1 MREPKLA
8 EALRR
13 SPEVTVERRFDPRLG
28 VAMRVGLALTATGIA
43 SAGLGRRALSGSGA
57 DVPLASAF
65 GCFVIVL
72 LLATLQ
78 RPPRASVWI
87 ALALT
92 AGVYVATANALAETP
107 LGMTL
112 YLAAAALAT
121 WRTATHLRPF
131 TVAAFALWTPALDV
145 FASPAIAVLPTPV
158 LIAAMFALAYTVLV
172 LVDPSRVHPSD
183 RLRRVGFGLVA
194 IAIMAALF
202 DRHLA
207 VGSSGLAPDD
217 MFAIVVAF
225 ALPLLAYARWRP
237 TVRDLIATLVVL
249 TTFAL
254 VGLACIIAVPYH
266 ADAVA
271 ALHRAAELFLNGQ
284 DPYAVFDLPEALAR
298 FHMDP
303 LLATHLDDGSVVHTY
318 NYPALSFLV
327 VAPFVALGLG
337 DVRWVFLVE
346 VLILGLVATSRL
358 RLAWRPMAL
367 ATIVGNAIVL
377 RQQILAG
384 IDPTWVLLTVASWLA
399 VRRAWLSSILLGLA
413 FAARQTAWFV
423 APFYV
428 AVVWQRW
435 GWREA
440 VRRAVIAGAV
450 TLVVNLPFLFI
461 APQRFIEGVSA
472 PILGPLEPDGVGL
485 VRFGLAGIG
494 PFLSRGTYGALALV
508 VFAALLFV
516 FVRWRRAV
524 TSAPLVWPFVPLY
537 FAWRSLQN
545 YFVLATL
552 FVLIADDE
560 LAPEVPPPVTSASS
574 SSRSATAADA
584 RALTS

>member
-13 SPEVTVERRFDPRLG
+13 NPEVTVERRFDPRLG

-43 SAGLGRRALSGSGA
+43 SPGLGRRALSGSGA

-92 AGVYVATANALAETP
+92 AGVYVATANALADTP

-217 MFAIVVAF
+217 MFAIVAAF

-237 TVRDLIATLVVL
+237 TLRDLIATLVVL

-303 LLATHLDDGSVVHTY
+303 QLATHLDDGSVVHTY

-337 DVRWVFLVE
+337 DVRWVFLAE
-346 VLILGLVATSRL
+346 VLIIGLVATSRL

-384 IDPTWVLLTVASWLA
+384 IDPTWALLTVASWLA

-450 TLVVNLPFLFI
+450 TLIVNLPFLFI

-485 VRFGLAGIG
+485 VRFALAGIG

-516 FVRWRRAV
+516 FVRWRRAA

-574 SSRSATAADA
+574 SSR
-584 RALTS
+584 

>member
-1 MREPKLA
+1 MRVPKPA
-8 EALRR
+8 GALHP

-28 VAMRVGLALTATGIA
+28 IAMRIGLALTATGIA

-57 DVPLASAF
+57 DVPLAVAF
-65 GCFVIVL
+65 GCLVIVV
-72 LLATLQ
+72 LLATLL

-92 AGVYVATANALAETP
+92 AGVYVATAHALAETP
-107 LGMTL
+107 VGMAVYLG
-112 YLAAAALAT
+112 AATLAT
-121 WRTATHLRPF
+121 WRTAMHLRAF

-145 FASPAIAVLPTPV
+145 FASPDVAVLPTPV
-158 LIAAMFALAYTVLV
+158 LIAAMFALCFTVLV

-183 RLRRVGFGLVA
+183 RLRRVGFGIVA

-217 MFAIVVAF
+217 VLAMVVAF
-225 ALPLLAYARWRP
+225 GLPLLAYARWRP
-237 TVRDLIATLVVL
+237 SFRDAIATSLVL
-249 TTFAL
+249 MTFAL
-254 VGLACIIAVPYH
+254 VGLACVVAVPYH

-271 ALHRAAELFLNGQ
+271 ALHRATEIFLSGQ

-303 LLATHLDDGSVVHTY
+303 QLATHLEGGAVVHTY

-327 VAPFVALGLG
+327 VAPFVALGVG
-337 DVRWVFLVE
+337 DVRWVFLAE
-346 VLILGLVATSRL
+346 VLILGLVATSRM

-384 IDPTWVLLTVASWLA
+384 IDPSWALLTVASWLA
-399 VRRAWLSSILLGLA
+399 LRRAWLSSILLGLA

-428 AVVWQRW
+428 VLVWQRW

-450 TLVVNLPFLFI
+450 TLVVNLPFLFL

-472 PILGPLEPDGVGL
+472 PILGPLEPDGVGFI
-485 VRFGLAGIG
+485 RFGLAGIG
-494 PFLSRGTYGALALV
+494 PLLSRGAYGALALV
-508 VFAALLFV
+508 VLAVLLLVFA
-516 FVRWRRAV
+516 RWRRAV
-524 TSAPLVWPFVPLY
+524 RSAPLVWPFVPLY

-552 FVLIADDE
+552 FVLVADEE
-560 LAPEVPPPVTSASS
+560 LAPEVPPPVTSASGS
-574 SSRSATAADA
+574 GFLER
-584 RALTS
+584 LPPLHQ

>member
-1 MREPKLA
+1 MRVPELA
-8 EALRR
+8 QPLRR
-13 SPEVTVERRFDPRLG
+13 SPGVTVERRFDPRLG
-28 VAMRVGLALTATGIA
+28 IAMRVGLALTATGIA
-43 SAGLGRRALSGSGA
+43 SAGLGRRELVGSPA
-57 DVPLASAF
+57 DVPLAVAF
-65 GCFVIVL
+65 GCFVITLVF
-72 LLATLQ
+72 ATFQ
-78 RPPRASVWI
+78 RPPRVSPWI
-87 ALALT
+87 GLVLAAGIYIAAAAALT
-92 AGVYVATANALAETP
+92 SMP
-107 LGMTL
+107 LGMVA
-112 YLAAAALAT
+112 YFAAAALAT
-121 WRTATHLRPF
+121 WRTATQLRTF
-131 TVAAFALWTPALDV
+131 TVAAFALWTPALAV
-145 FASPAIAVLPTPV
+145 FASRGATVLPTPV
-158 LIAAMFALAYTVLV
+158 LAAAMLALVFTIAV

-183 RLRRVGFGLVA
+183 RLRRVGFGIVA

-217 MFAIVVAF
+217 LFAILVAL

-237 TVRDLIATLVVL
+237 SLRDAIATGLVL
-249 TTFAL
+249 TTFSM
-254 VGLACIIAVPYH
+254 VGLACLSGVPYH
-266 ADAVA
+266 SDAVA
-271 ALHRAAELFLNGQ
+271 ALHRAAEIFLNGQ

-303 LLATHLDDGSVVHTY
+303 QLATHLVDGTVLHTY

-337 DVRWVFLVE
+337 DVRWVFLAE
-346 VLILGLVATSRL
+346 VLILGLVAISRL

-384 IDPTWVLLTVASWLA
+384 IDPTWAMLTIASWLA
-399 VRRAWLSSILLGLA
+399 LRRALPSSILLGLA

-428 AVVWQRW
+428 TVVWQRW

-450 TLVVNLPFLFI
+450 TLAVNLPFLFL
-461 APQRFIEGVSA
+461 APQRFVEGVSA
-472 PILGPLEPDGVGL
+472 PLLGPLEPDGVGL

-494 PFLSRGTYGALALV
+494 PLLPRGVYGALALV

-516 FVRWRRAV
+516 FARWRRAF

-545 YFVLATL
+545 YLVLATL
-552 FVLIADDE
+552 FVLVADEE
-560 LAPEVPPPVTSASS
+560 LAPEVPPPITPP
-574 SSRSATAADA
+574 
-584 RALTS
+584 

>member
-1 MREPKLA
+1 MRVP
-8 EALRR
+8 
-13 SPEVTVERRFDPRLG
+13 TVERRFDPRLG

-43 SAGLGRRALSGSGA
+43 SAGLGRRELSGSGA
-57 DVPLASAF
+57 DVPLAVAF
-65 GCFVIVL
+65 GCFIVL
-72 LLATLQ
+72 VVLATVQ

-92 AGVYVATANALAETP
+92 AAVYVATAHALAETP
-107 LGMTL
+107 LGMAA
-112 YLAAAALAT
+112 YLAAAALAA
-121 WRTATHLRPF
+121 WRTAPHLRPL
-131 TVAAFALWTPALDV
+131 TVAAFALWTPSLDL
-145 FASPAIAVLPTPV
+145 FASPDVAVLPLPV
-158 LIAAMFALAYTVLV
+158 LIAAMFALSYTVLV

-183 RLRRVGFGLVA
+183 RLRRVGFGLLAVA
-194 IAIMAALF
+194 VMGAMF

-217 MFAIVVAF
+217 LFAIAVAF
-225 ALPLLAYARWRP
+225 VLPLLAHLRVRP
-237 TVRDLIATLVVL
+237 TLRDLIATSLVL
-249 TTFAL
+249 MTFAL
-254 VGLACIIAVPYH
+254 VGLACVVAVPYH

-271 ALHRAAELFLNGQ
+271 ALHRATEIFLSGQ

-303 LLATHLDDGSVVHTY
+303 QLATHLEGGAVVHTY

-337 DVRWVFLVE
+337 DVRWVFLAE
-346 VLILGLVATSRL
+346 VLILGLVATSRM

-384 IDPTWVLLTVASWLA
+384 IDPSWALLTVASWLA
-399 VRRAWLSSILLGLA
+399 LRRAWLSSILLGLA

-428 AVVWQRW
+428 VLVWQRW

-450 TLVVNLPFLFI
+450 TLVVNLPFLFL

-472 PILGPLEPDGVGL
+472 PILGPLEPDGVGFI
-485 VRFGLAGIG
+485 RFGLAGIG
-494 PFLSRGTYGALALV
+494 PFLSRGAYGALALV
-508 VFAALLFV
+508 VLALLLFA
-516 FVRWRRAV
+516 FARWRRAV

-552 FVLIADDE
+552 FVFVADEE
-560 LAPEVPPPVTSASS
+560 LAPEVPPPVT
-574 SSRSATAADA
+574 R
-584 RALTS
+584 

>member
-13 SPEVTVERRFDPRLG
+13 SPDVTVERRFDPRLG
-28 VAMRVGLALTATGIA
+28 VALRVGLALTATGIA

-57 DVPLASAF
+57 DVPLAVAF
-65 GCFVIVL
+65 GCFVVVL
-72 LLATLQ
+72 MLATLQ

-92 AGVYVATANALAETP
+92 AGVYVATARALAETP
-107 LGMTL
+107 FAM
-112 YLAAAALAT
+112 AAFFAVAALAT
-121 WRTATHLRPF
+121 WRTAPHLRAF
-131 TVAAFALWTPALDV
+131 TVAAFALWTPALDL
-145 FASPAIAVLPTPV
+145 FASPDVAVLPAPV
-158 LIAAMFALAYTVLV
+158 LIAAMFALGYTVLV

-183 RLRRVGFGLVA
+183 RLRRLGFGIVA
-194 IAIMAALF
+194 IAVMAALF

-217 MFAIVVAF
+217 VFGILIAF
-225 ALPLLAYARWRP
+225 GLPLLAYARWRP
-237 TVRDLIATLVVL
+237 PLRDAIATGLVL

-254 VGLACIIAVPYH
+254 VGLACIVAVPYH

-271 ALHRAAELFLNGQ
+271 ALHRSAELFVSGQ

-303 LLATHLDDGSVVHTY
+303 QLATHLDDGTVLHTY

-337 DVRWVFLVE
+337 DVRWVFLAE

-384 IDPTWVLLTVASWLA
+384 IDPTWALLVVASWLA
-399 VRRAWLSSILLGLA
+399 LRRSWLSPILLGLA
-413 FAARQTAWFV
+413 CAARQTAWFV

-428 AVVWQRW
+428 AFVWQRW
-435 GWREA
+435 GSREA
-440 VRRAVIAGAV
+440 VRRAAVAGAV
-450 TLVVNLPFLFI
+450 TLVVNLPFALL

-472 PILGPLEPDGVGL
+472 PLLGPLEPDGVGL
-485 VRFGLAGIG
+485 IRFGLAGIG
-494 PFLSRGTYGALALV
+494 PLLARGVYGALALV
-508 VFAALLFV
+508 VFAALLVV
-516 FVRWRRAV
+516 FARWRSAV

-545 YFVLATL
+545 YFVLGTL
-552 FVLIADDE
+552 FALIADAE
-560 LAPEVPPPVTSASS
+560 LAPEVPPPITS
-574 SSRSATAADA
+574 
-584 RALTS
+584 